1 LYKIWLFNIIYLLN
15 NMFEIRGK
23 INYEDFESGFMVIDS
38 TNNREEAQALLNEY
52 QIKFGDAWTLE
63 IVEK

>member
-1 LYKIWLFNIIYLLN
+1 
-15 NMFEIRGK
+15 MFEIRGK
-23 INYEDFESGFMVIDS
+23 FNFEDFESGFMVIDS

-52 QIKFGDAWTLE
+52 QTKFGDAWTLE

>member
-1 LYKIWLFNIIYLLN
+1 MYKIWLFNIIYLLN

-52 QIKFGDAWTLE
+52 QTKFGDAWTLE